1 MGHEP
6 NSLRE
11 HTRIITRLALKMKI
25 CAYINEAE
33 EDSNGKL

>member
-6 NSLRE
+6 NNLKE
-11 HTRIITRLALKMKI
+11 HTRIITPLVLKTKT

-33 EDSNGKL
+33 EDPNGKL